1 MANELQKQLD
11 DYNRSRQAHSNKQH
25 QHILSSL
32 DMIGEIHAHMSVIK
46 KEMHKLEEVTASY
59 MKSLQVKE

>member
-1 MANELQKQLD
+1 MAKNLQQQLD
-11 DYNRSRQAHSNKQH
+11 DILESRQEHSNKQH

-46 KEMHKLEEVTASY
+46 KEMYKLEETTAKY

>member
-1 MANELQKQLD
+1 MAKNLQQQLD
-11 DYNRSRQAHSNKQH
+11 DILESRQEHSNKQH

-46 KEMHKLEEVTASY
+46 KEMHKLEETTAKY
-59 MKSLQVKE
+59 MKSLQSKE